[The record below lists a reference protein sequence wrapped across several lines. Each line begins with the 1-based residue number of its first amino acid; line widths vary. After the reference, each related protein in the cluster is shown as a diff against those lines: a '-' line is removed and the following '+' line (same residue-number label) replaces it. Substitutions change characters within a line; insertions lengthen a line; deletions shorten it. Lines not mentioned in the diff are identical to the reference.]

1 MSGFDVPI
9 STAIKRFRSKIDF
22 MQPLLEA
29 ISNSLEA
36 NARNIKIKLFV
47 DRGETLTG
55 EPANKICGYT
65 IEDDGDGFNEKNI
78 KSFLTYMTDYKYD
91 LGCKGIG
98 RITWLKVF
106 TNVTVKSHIKD
117 KIIEFKFNEAFD
129 KDKIKCQAALLSD
142 KPNTKILF
150 FGVRSSYYVR
160 DKVELRTDANL
171 EDIRSLIE
179 GHFLVKLSLLKAN
192 DRQFNIEIFFDKSQ
206 NIERICNA
214 SLIDLREKDFSIK
227 GADNSLNNF
236 KLFYK
241 FFNNTTKQKRA
252 TFFCANGRIVK
263 QIPEKISYTSLPEN
277 KSSILLLT
285 SKYFDEHVNEERN
298 EFNIPDTRPSLE
310 SGLSWE
316 LINGCLR
323 YKIDEVLLEYFPT
336 LEEDNDKKISELID
350 EYPYLAR
357 YIRTDTSKIKDK
369 EKILKNSKRLY
380 EQDKENTSIKFKSL
394 LEENNINTDVFYKI
408 IENVQDISARELA
421 EYIVYRKQIIAALQ
435 KINNGNEK
443 KESLLH
449 NLFMKM
455 RTESDN
461 ENRAVY
467 DNNLWLLDDKYM
479 TYVYAASDFTIEKIK
494 QSIEKE
500 SEEIFNTKI
509 RPDLAVFYSSGDDD
523 KYRDAVVVEFKGI
536 GANLDEKSKSFWEIN
551 RNAEAIRENIRN
563 IRRVWAYTITKF
575 DDKFR
580 KNIRTQDFEP
590 LFGNGCKD
598 EIYYRYFSKIDA
610 HCYYISVEAILADA
624 DARNNVFLDIIKDA

>member
-9 STAIKRFRSKIDF
+9 STAVKRFRSKIDF

-36 NARNIKIKLFV
+36 NAKNIKVKLFV
-47 DRGETLTG
+47 DRGVTLTG
-55 EPANKICGYT
+55 EVANKICGYT

-78 KSFLTYMTDYKYD
+78 KSFLTYMTDYKID
-91 LGCKGIG
+91 IGCKGIG

-106 TNVTVKSHIKD
+106 TNVTVKSHVGN
-117 KIIEFKFNEAFD
+117 KIVEFKFNEIFD
-129 KDKIKCQAALLSD
+129 KDKIKYQTAKFLD
-142 KPNTKILF
+142 KSKTKILF
-150 FGVRSSYYVR
+150 FGVRSTYYER
-160 DKVELRTDANL
+160 DKVELRADANL
-171 EDIRSLIE
+171 EDIRSLVE

-192 DRQFNIEIFFDKSQ
+192 NRQFNIKIYFDEGQ
-206 NIERICNA
+206 QIEQICNS
-214 SLIDLREKDFSIK
+214 SLIDLRDKDFTIK
-227 GADNSLNNF
+227 GVDGLHNNF
-236 KLFYK
+236 KLFYN
-241 FFNNTTKQKRA
+241 FFNDIAKQKRA
-252 TFFCANGRIVK
+252 TFFCANGRTVK
-263 QIPEKISYTSLPEN
+263 QIPEKISYATLPEN

-285 SKYFDEHVNEERN
+285 SKYFDDHVNEERN
-298 EFNIPDTRPSLE
+298 EFNIPESRPSLE
-310 SGLSWE
+310 SALSWE

-369 EKILKNSKRLY
+369 EKILKHSKKMY
-380 EQDKENTSIKFKSL
+380 EQDKENTSVKFKSL
-394 LEENNINTDVFYKI
+394 LEENKINTEVFYKV
-408 IENVQDISARELA
+408 IENVRDISARELA
-421 EYIVYRKQIIAALQ
+421 EYIVYRKQIIMALQ
-435 KINNGNEK
+435 KMNNGNEK

-455 RTESDN
+455 RTDSDN
-461 ENRAVY
+461 ENHAVY

-479 TYVYAASDFTIEKIK
+479 TYVYAASDMTIEKIK

-500 SEEIFNTKI
+500 SEEMYNIRV
-509 RPDLAVFYSSGDDD
+509 RPDLAIFYSSDDAD

-536 GANLDEKSKSFWEIN
+536 GASLDEKSKSFWEIN
-551 RNAEAIRENIRN
+551 RNAEAIRENISN

-580 KNIRTQDFEP
+580 KNIRTQDFDP

-624 DARNNVFLDIIKDA
+624 DARNNVFLDIIKKS